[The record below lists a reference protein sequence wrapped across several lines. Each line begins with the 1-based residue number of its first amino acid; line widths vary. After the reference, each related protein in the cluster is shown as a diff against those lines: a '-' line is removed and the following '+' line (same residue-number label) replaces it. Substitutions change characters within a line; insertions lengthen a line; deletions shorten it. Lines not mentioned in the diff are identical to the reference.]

1 MILHELL
8 SYDVLR
14 VIWWLLLGVLLVA
27 FAVTD
32 GFDLGVGML
41 NPFVARTDVERR
53 VGINTVGPIWEGN
66 QVWLILGGGAIFAA
80 WPQLYAV
87 SFSGFYLAMFAIL
100 MALILRP
107 VGFKYRSKIEHPTWR
122 KTWDWCLFIGGLVP
136 ALIFGVAMGNVLQ
149 GVPFRLEPDMQI
161 YYDGT
166 FFGLLNPFALLCG
179 LVSVAMLAA
188 HGAAWLQLKT
198 EGAVQQ
204 RARSYGRVFALLT
217 PVLFILAG
225 VMLWLTV
232 DGYRITSEVVTTG
245 PSNPMLKTAEG
256 GVAGMWFANY
266 AQAPVLWLVPVLG
279 VLGSLVAAWGFT
291 QRRELLTLLANGVAV
306 ASTVLCV
313 GVSMFPFILPSS
325 VQPRA
330 SLTVWDASSSHM
342 ILFIMLVA
350 SIIFIPIILAYTSWV
365 YSVMRGKVTEDE
377 IEGGGGHAY

>member
-53 VGINTVGPIWEGN
+53 VCINTVGPIWEGN

-204 RARSYGRVFALLT
+204 RARRYGRVFALLT

-266 AQAPVLWLVPVLG
+266 AQAPVLWLVPALG